1 MAMNRKVGASESR
14 DLRSL
19 RKLAHARAAQIGA
32 PDRAR
37 IDLEEVLGVP
47 VSRPQPTPGH
57 AMARVRADLVLPDGI
72 CPLRLLAE
80 LQLRA
85 VSMLAAPVIS
95 WSRMHQEIATCYLN
109 GLRRAMEGMQQL
121 CRAVVTPGGG
131 PSQ

>member
-1 MAMNRKVGASESR
+1 MAMNRKGGAGESR

-47 VSRPQPTPGH
+47 VSRPQPTPR
-57 AMARVRADLVLPDGI
+57 AVTAPARAELVLDSGI

-85 VSMLAAPVIS
+85 ISMLAAPVIS

-109 GLRRAMEGMQQL
+109 GLRSAMAGMQQL
-121 CRAVVTPGGG
+121 CCAIARPGGG
-131 PSQ
+131 QSQ